1 VDIANWLGSRPGRF
15 ALFVRSTGRT
25 FLVIM
30 CHALISQYIL
40 TAEMEL
46 DWKAKRRVA
55 TLSPFANSQRGRGV
69 DLDFCST
76 QYPIIA
82 CSYPFAKFNSN
93 LAPHPYH

>member
-1 VDIANWLGSRPGRF
+1 
-15 ALFVRSTGRT
+15 
-25 FLVIM
+25 
-30 CHALISQYIL
+30 
-40 TAEMEL
+40 L